1 MSLFL
6 VGMRG
11 AGKSAAGALAGAR
24 LGVPFSDVD
33 QAIEQRAGRSV
44 ASIFATHG
52 EAAFRALERELLRE
66 LLPRPAALV
75 ALGAG
80 AVADPEAR
88 AALRRYGRVVWLT
101 ARTEVLHAR
110 IRGSARPALSALAPR
125 EELAALAAEREPLY
139 RQCADAQ
146 VDTSTLT
153 LEEVAHVIEQLWTAL
168 PHHQLR

>member
-24 LGVPFSDVD
+24 LGVPFVDVD
-33 QAIEQRAGRSV
+33 RAIEQSAGTSI
-44 ASIFATHG
+44 ATIFATQG
-52 EAAFRALERELLRE
+52 EAAFRALERQLLRE
-66 LLPRPAALV
+66 ILPRPVTLV

-80 AVADPEAR
+80 AVAEPEAR
-88 AALRRYGRVVWLT
+88 TALRRYGRVVWLT
-101 ARTEVLHAR
+101 ARYDVLHAR
-110 IRGSARPALSALAPR
+110 IRGSDRPALSGLGAR
-125 EELAALAAEREPLY
+125 DEIAALAVEREPLY

-146 VDTSTLT
+146 VGTSALA
-153 LEEVAHVIEQLWTAL
+153 LEEVAHVIQRFWTAL

>member
-24 LGVPFSDVD
+24 LGVPFVDVD
-33 QAIEQRAGRSV
+33 RAIEQSAGT
-44 ASIFATHG
+44 SIATQG
-52 EAAFRALERELLRE
+52 EAAFRALERQLLRE
-66 LLPRPAALV
+66 ILPRPVTLV

-80 AVADPEAR
+80 AVAEPEAR
-88 AALRRYGRVVWLT
+88 TALRRYGRVVWLT
-101 ARTEVLHAR
+101 ARHDVLHAR
-110 IRGSARPALSALAPR
+110 IRGSDRPALSGLGAR
-125 EELAALAAEREPLY
+125 DEIAALAVEREPLY

-146 VDTSTLT
+146 VGTSALA
-153 LEEVAHVIEQLWTAL
+153 LEEVAHVIQRFWTAL

>member
-11 AGKSAAGALAGAR
+11 AGKSAAGALAAAR
-24 LGVPFSDVD
+24 LGVPFVDVD
-33 QAIEQRAGRSV
+33 QAIAERAGTSIAV
-44 ASIFATHG
+44 IFATRG
-52 EAAFRALERELLRE
+52 EAAFRAFERELVHE
-66 LLPRPAALV
+66 IVPGPAALV

-88 AALRRYGRVVWLT
+88 AAIRRHGRVVWLT
-101 ARTEVLHAR
+101 ARSDVLHAR
-110 IRGSARPALSALAPR
+110 IRGSARPALSALDPS
-125 EELAALAAEREPLY
+125 EEVAILAAEREPLY

-146 VDTSTLT
+146 VDTSALA
-153 LEEVAHVIEQLWTAL
+153 LEEVAHVIEQFWTAL